1 MPKAPPDK
9 VIIHRIEFQESERRL
24 LEQVAM
30 AYTIDKASESVSQL
44 TTLIVLVF
52 GASAVVSK
60 WDDFEAWYTRKRAEG
75 QLGGWY
81 GGTDPDAYDENATS
95 VIGGIQNLIN
105 NILDTLFHPIRL

>member
-30 AYTIDKASESVSQL
+30 AYTVDKASESISQL

-52 GASAVVSK
+52 GTSAVISK
-60 WDDFEAWYTRKRAEG
+60 WDDLEAWYTKKRAEG
-75 QLGGWY
+75 QLGGMY
-81 GGTDPDAYDENATS
+81 GNQDPDVYDENAAS
-95 VIGGIQNLIN
+95 VVGGIQNLIN
-105 NILDTLFHPIRL
+105 NILDTLFHPLRL